1 MKDEIKMA
9 IEEATAIIKERG
21 EMSTMA
27 EEKLSELLDLP
38 SPTSAWAHGPVGK
51 PYPMMFPIPAG
62 TTKIETD
69 PMELVVRDA
78 IKKRLE
84 ERMAIEK
91 STAEPKVE
99 EVAAVADVAIDSD
112 TAYAL
117 LGITRH
123 ADIPNFK
130 IKKFEKESWNEQVQF
145 LVPNEDKSYKLP
157 VDATLSILRS
167 WETNDK
173 TLIYG
178 PTGSGKSSLV
188 KELCARTGRP
198 FLRVNATGDMDSSMM
213 FGQLTAKDGSTVWQD
228 GSVTEAV
235 RHGAVL
241 AWDEWELTP
250 PEIAMGMQWL
260 LEDNARLFLKEMP
273 GKVSDKYIVPNDN
286 FRIVCLGN
294 TQGSGDETGHH
305 AGTNVQNSATVD
317 RFGTVIKLDYMS
329 PEEEVAM
336 ITAKVKGASVK
347 TVRQLVKIANLIR
360 QAYKTN
366 QLNIT
371 FSPRTLIGVTNKM
384 ALGLSLN
391 SALTIQYYNKLNDT
405 NQRVARELV
414 KKVVGE

>member
-1 MKDEIKMA
+1 MTSIKPLDTLFDDV
-9 IEEATAIIKERG
+9 EADLAKVSVSKKHEPV
-21 EMSTMA
+21 SSSA
-27 EEKLSELLDLP
+27 LSE
-38 SPTSAWAHGPVGK
+38 TSL
-51 PYPMMFPIPAG
+51 
-62 TTKIETD
+62 
-69 PMELVVRDA
+69 ELIVRDA
-78 IKKRLE
+78 IKQRLE
-84 ERMAIEK
+84 QRANVEK
-91 STAEPKVE
+91 GELEKATTVE
-99 EVAAVADVAIDSD
+99 EITEAASEPIDPDS
-112 TAYAL
+112 AYAM
-117 LGITRH
+117 LGITSH
-123 ADIPNFK
+123 KEIPNFK
-130 IKKFEKESWNEQVQF
+130 VTTFTKESWNEEVQF
-145 LVPNEDKSYKLP
+145 LVPTVDTTYKLP
-157 VDATLSILRS
+157 VDASLAILRS
-167 WETNDK
+167 WESNDK

-188 KELCARTGRP
+188 KELCARTNRP

-213 FGQLTAKDGSTVWQD
+213 FGQLTAKDGSTIWQD

-235 RHGAVL
+235 RYGAVL

-317 RFGTVIKLDYMS
+317 RFGTVVKLDYMS
-329 PEEEVAM
+329 PEEEVEM
-336 ITAKVKGASVK
+336 IMSKVKGASKK
-347 TVRQLVKIANLIR
+347 TVTSLVKIAGLIR

-384 ALGLSLN
+384 TLGLSLN